1 MEEKKHHISS
11 YNQLA
16 VILIILLILTTL
28 SVLITKLNFGTLSV
42 GVALLVA
49 SVKGTAVLGY
59 FMHLKSEKLYL
70 KLFVAGI
77 FIVYALVIVITFI
90 DYLLR

>member
-1 MEEKKHHISS
+1 MEENKHHISS
-11 YNQLA
+11 YTQLA
-16 VILIILLILTTL
+16 IVLIILLLLTTI
-28 SVLITKLNFGTLSV
+28 SVLITELSFGALSV

-49 SVKGTAVLGY
+49 SIKGTAVLTY

-77 FIVYALVIVITFI
+77 FLVYILVIIITFI